1 MKYSKYVKML
11 IKKDILERKPNMDS
25 DSLEKEVNDTFNTIL
40 EEALYNSE
48 LARLSDDDPLKK
60 KELEE
65 SETFMDL
72 HPNAYRHED
81 IFFPYD
87 YLYHGVRLDD
97 DHSHFASILMDQAI
111 KCGELLKDYCRYGSD
126 NCNEGKFVSLA
137 HYTGDEYDIEFKTFI
152 EENVTFI
159 ISPTLNPV
167 KCKYLPF
174 EEWDKIKE
182 KITKTKHRY
191 SYARCEYQYKKE
203 IPFYF
208 VRGILYPYS
217 YYEHVK
223 GYFKT
228 KDDFIF
234 IKGLLSAYGCSYLP
248 IYDPT
253 DHFKDISHLG
263 EEFNRIAI
271 DRSRINITKITK

>member
-1 MKYSKYVKML
+1 MKYSKHVKMR
-11 IKKDILERKPNMDS
+11 IKKDILESEPNIDIS
-25 DSLEKEVNDTFNTIL
+25 ILEKRVNDTFNSIL
-40 EEALYNSE
+40 EESLYNQE
-48 LARLSDDDPLKK
+48 LARLSDDDALKRL
-60 KELEE
+60 ELEE
-65 SETFMDL
+65 SETFIDL
-72 HPNAYRHED
+72 HPNAKRHTD
-81 IFFPYD
+81 IFNPYY

-97 DHSHFASILMDQAI
+97 DHSHFASILRDQSI
-111 KCGELLKDYCRYGSD
+111 KCGEMLENYLRYGSD
-126 NCNEGKFVSLA
+126 NCNEGKYVSLA

-167 KCKYLPF
+167 KCKYLPY
-174 EEWDKIKE
+174 EEWDKIKN
-182 KITKTKHRY
+182 KMTKTKHRY
-191 SYARCEYQYKKE
+191 SYARGEYQYKRE
-203 IPFYF
+203 IPFYY
-208 VRGILYPYS
+208 VSGILYPYA

-253 DHFKDISHLG
+253 DNFKEISHLG
-263 EEFNRIAI
+263 EELNRIAI
-271 DRSRINITKITK
+271 DRNRINKSKITK

>member
-1 MKYSKYVKML
+1 MKYSMYVKKR
-11 IKKDILERKPNMDS
+11 IKEDILESEPDIDS
-25 DSLEKEVNDTFNTIL
+25 ILLEKRVNDTFNSVL
-40 EEALYNSE
+40 KESLYNQE

-60 KELEE
+60 LELEE

-72 HPNAYRHED
+72 HPNAKRYED
-81 IFFPYD
+81 TFNPYY

-97 DHSHFASILMDQAI
+97 DHEHFASILRDQSI
-111 KCGELLKDYCRYGSD
+111 KCGEMLENYLRYGSD
-126 NCNEGKFVSLA
+126 NCNEGKYVSLA

-167 KCKYLPF
+167 KCKYLPY
-174 EEWDKIKE
+174 EEWDKIKD
-182 KITKTKHRY
+182 KMTKTKHRY
-191 SYARCEYQYKKE
+191 SYARGEYQYKRE
-203 IPFYF
+203 IPFYY
-208 VRGILYPYS
+208 VSGILYPYA

-253 DHFKDISHLG
+253 DNFKEISHLG
-263 EEFNRIAI
+263 EELNRIAI
-271 DRSRINITKITK
+271 DRNRINKSKITK